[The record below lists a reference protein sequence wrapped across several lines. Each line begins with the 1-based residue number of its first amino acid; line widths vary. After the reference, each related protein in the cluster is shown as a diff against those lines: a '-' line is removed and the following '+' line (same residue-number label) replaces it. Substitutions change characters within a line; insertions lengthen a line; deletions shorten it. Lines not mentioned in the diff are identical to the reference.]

1 MATHLLPQD
10 VRDLLSRL
18 AISDSEE
25 SKLTGVNKYRS
36 SEDLSGLIARI
47 KVECPGR
54 ANDLTRYGND
64 SEIRRR
70 IKISLREKKRDLKRK
85 SKKVKKVVS
94 AGTYVARPVLPQQ
107 NPASSTLPASP
118 QQDQGSSMGVP
129 SGLASVSV
137 NAAPLNP
144 DLEPFIENL

>member
-47 KVECPGR
+47 KIECPGR

-64 SEIRRR
+64 SEIRKELMY
-70 IKISLREKKRDLKRK
+70 IYNIYIISYMTTKLL
-85 SKKVKKVVS
+85 S
-94 AGTYVARPVLPQQ
+94 Y
-107 NPASSTLPASP
+107 
-118 QQDQGSSMGVP
+118 
-129 SGLASVSV
+129 
-137 NAAPLNP
+137 
-144 DLEPFIENL
+144 